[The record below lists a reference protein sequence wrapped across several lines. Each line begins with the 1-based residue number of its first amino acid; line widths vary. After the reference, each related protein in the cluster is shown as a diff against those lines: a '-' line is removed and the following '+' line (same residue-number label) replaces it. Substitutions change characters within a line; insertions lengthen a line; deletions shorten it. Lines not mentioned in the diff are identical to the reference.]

1 MKKNSLFVANER
13 EIVSSHLYPCTK
25 NFASSCLAKERL
37 LFSLKMPA
45 DAKNFHTACLYRFF
59 KSQTSKLWLNRVS
72 C

>member
-37 LFSLKMPA
+37 LFSLKMPMML
-45 DAKNFHTACLYRFF
+45 K
-59 KSQTSKLWLNRVS
+59 TSIQHVCTDFSSLKPQS
-72 C
+72 YG